1 MGGATLPANKPL
13 QNDNPIKKEDTK
25 NVPPGTV
32 FVTIRKKEKIKKEK
46 KKENSER

>member
-13 QNDNPIKKEDTK
+13 QNDNPMKKEDTK

-32 FVTIRKKEKIKKEK
+32 FVTVLKKKKKEK
-46 KKENSER
+46 KKKLERS

>member
-1 MGGATLPANKPL
+1 MGGATFPANKPL

-32 FVTIRKKEKIKKEK
+32 FVTVLIQKKRVRNDVRE
-46 KKENSER
+46 